1 MRPSPVRPHPYRRV
15 WKPLYWNM
23 DSTGYYILWM
33 MQLENVTEK
42 VQQNLVLEGGD
53 PVFLSPKRTYNSDQ
67 TTMDLLPGIIYSF
80 AALFIILDPLLSVP
94 IFAAMTKGQ
103 TATEIHKQAFI
114 AVAVAGS
121 LMYLFLIFNKMIFEI
136 LGLSLPSFQI
146 AGGILLFLLGIQEAL
161 GIEIGHC
168 KEHAKTA
175 AGVVI
180 GTPLLCGPGTITT
193 VMLLS
198 KDYGILIPFVAIT
211 ISLLAT
217 WAILYYSELI
227 QRILGEVVTDIMGKV
242 LGMLVAAIAV
252 KIIASGVMALAGM

>member
-1 MRPSPVRPHPYRRV
+1 
-15 WKPLYWNM
+15 
-23 DSTGYYILWM
+23 
-33 MQLENVTEK
+33 MQ
-42 VQQNLVLEGGD
+42 
-53 PVFLSPKRTYNSDQ
+53 
-67 TTMDLLPGIIYSF
+67 DLIPGILYSF

-103 TATEIHKQAFI
+103 TAAEIHRQAFI
-114 AVAVAGS
+114 AVAVAGG
-121 LMYLFLIFNKMIFEI
+121 LMYLFLVFNTTIFSI
-136 LGLSLPSFQI
+136 LGLNFPAFQI
-146 AGGILLFLLGIQEAL
+146 AGGMILFLLGIQEAL

-198 KDYGILIPFVAIT
+198 KDYGLLIPFIAIT
-211 ISLLAT
+211 LSLVAT
-217 WAILYYSELI
+217 WLILYYAEII
-227 QRILGEVVTDIMGKV
+227 QRILGDVITDIMGKV

-252 KIIASGVMALAGM
+252 KIIASGILAYIALI

>member
-1 MRPSPVRPHPYRRV
+1 
-15 WKPLYWNM
+15 
-23 DSTGYYILWM
+23 
-33 MQLENVTEK
+33 
-42 VQQNLVLEGGD
+42 
-53 PVFLSPKRTYNSDQ
+53 
-67 TTMDLLPGIIYSF
+67 MDLLSGIVYSF

-103 TATEIHKQAFI
+103 TAGEIHKQAFI

-211 ISLLAT
+211 LSLLAT

-227 QRILGEVVTDIMGKV
+227 QRVLGEVVTDIMGKV

-252 KIIASGVMALAGM
+252 KIIASGVMALAGV